1 MKKIISILS
10 KHLGHTI
17 SVIDTPTKIHYAK
30 LCCDTCGN
38 HRGTRF
44 LAWLGPVQLLG
55 MGHYSS
61 EDQMRQAITQKKK
74 IKQRLA
80 KQKATVHSKKTR
92 KWSQAQ
98 PQERNFYKSYQPLG
112 SLGRSSTP
120 PQLIGDRLAVE
131 GISKYNG
138 NSVYSIPTTYLKQL
152 LKSGKVKR
160 KEEQKLIQAA
170 IELQT
175 GSHSAPPD
183 SVLH

>member
-17 SVIDTPTKIHYAK
+17 SVIDTPTKVHYAK

-44 LAWLGPVQLLG
+44 LAWLGPAQLLG

-61 EDQMRQAITQKKK
+61 EDQMQQAITQKKK
-74 IKQRLA
+74 IKHRSQPKNKPNWA
-80 KQKATVHSKKTR
+80 
-92 KWSQAQ
+92 QAQ
-98 PQERNFYKSYQPLG
+98 PQERKFYRSYNPLT
-112 SLGRSSTP
+112 LPRTP
-120 PQLIGDRLAVE
+120 TQLINDRLALT
-131 GISKYNG
+131 GRSRYNG
-138 NSVYSIPTTYLKQL
+138 NSIYSVPVPYLKTL
-152 LKSGKVKR
+152 LDTNKVTR
-160 KEEQKLIQAA
+160 KEDRQMIQAA

-175 GSHSAPPD
+175 GSHSAPPN